1 MKLIKTG
8 VTYAVSCRNVKHIKK
23 EARCV
28 KEETCVEVFL
38 RDNTVHFL
46 G

>member
-8 VTYAVSCRNVKHIKK
+8 VIYTVSCRNVNLRRK
-23 EARCV
+23 EAGCV

-38 RDNTVHFL
+38 RDNIVHFL
-46 G
+46 V